1 MTAATEAAERSAVDT
16 ANEHGVEAAAEMP
29 AQPERPGEKA
39 AKQSS
44 KQKKHAAS
52 KAVVAER
59 KAAAAARRVPPIP
72 PVAANLL
79 PDEVVHA
86 RRTRA
91 VRRAVIFAMVPVLA
105 VLAGA
110 YGLATVRIS
119 LAERDL
125 ARAEKDTTF
134 LQGQEQSYSEVTRTR
149 AKSAQIV
156 RQLHT
161 LFADDIAFAK
171 LFRPLQD
178 VAPDGIKLTD
188 LSASKTTGK
197 GGTYQLPGAPG
208 VQVVGRLTVAGS
220 APSKAVVASYVDAL
234 LKVHGV
240 ANPLLTNIATTDNGV
255 QFSVQADITAA
266 AVGGRYTVESG
277 K

>member
-1 MTAATEAAERSAVDT
+1 MTTATDAAGPTAADAADRGVDVALELDSEQT
-16 ANEHGVEAAAEMP
+16 V
-29 AQPERPGEKA
+29 EKA
-39 AKQSS
+39 TKQSAKQ
-44 KQKKHAAS
+44 KHAAS
-52 KAVVAER
+52 KLIVAER
-59 KAAAAARRVPPIP
+59 KAAEAAKRVPPIP

-79 PDEVVHA
+79 PYEVVDG
-86 RRTRA
+86 RRTRT

-105 VLAGA
+105 VLAGW
-110 YGLATVRIS
+110 YVLATVRIS

-134 LQGQEQSYSEVTRTR
+134 LQQQEQAYSEVTRTR
-149 AKSAQIV
+149 AKSAQIIG
-156 RQLHT
+156 QLHK

-178 VAPDGIKLTD
+178 VAPAGIKLTD

-197 GGTYQLPGAPG
+197 GGAAGLPGAPG
-208 VQVVGRLTVAGS
+208 EQVVGRLTVAGS

-234 LKVHGV
+234 VAVHGI
-240 ANPLLTNIATTDNGV
+240 ANPLLTNVATSDNGV
-255 QFSVQADITAA
+255 RFSVQADITAD

>member
-1 MTAATEAAERSAVDT
+1 MTTATGAAGPTAADAADRGVDVGM
-16 ANEHGVEAAAEMP
+16 ELDSE
-29 AQPERPGEKA
+29 QPTEKA
-39 AKQSS
+39 TKQSS

-52 KAVVAER
+52 KAIVAER

-79 PDEVVHA
+79 PDEVVEA
-86 RRTRA
+86 RQTRK
-91 VRRAVIFAMVPVLA
+91 VRRAVIFAMVPVIA
-105 VLAGA
+105 VLAGW
-110 YGLATVRIS
+110 YGLATVQIS
-119 LAERDL
+119 LAKDDL
-125 ARAEKDTTF
+125 TQAEKDTTF
-134 LQGQEQSYSEVTRTR
+134 LQKQVQEYSEVTRTR
-149 AKSAQIV
+149 GKSAQIV
-156 RQLHT
+156 GQLHT

-178 VAPDGIKLTD
+178 VAPAGIKLTD

-197 GGTYQLPGAPG
+197 GGAARLPGAPG
-208 VQVVGRLTVAGS
+208 EQVVGRLTVAGS

-234 LKVHGV
+234 VTVHGV
-240 ANPLLTNIATTDNGV
+240 ANPLLTNVATTDIGI
-255 QFSVQADITAA
+255 QFSVQADITAD